1 MQTFISCLDYIDWL
15 GRAGIGMQMTC
26 KYHYRGGL
34 CANSQMQSPFCVGE
48 EHCSV
53 LNKNLSQEKETQNSL
68 VVAENGDEL
77 SQWLGVYC
85 PHYQRFFCT
94 GETEGCKTG
103 CCATPED
110 YHKSLVEHMGKL

>member
-1 MQTFISCLDYIDWL
+1 
-15 GRAGIGMQMTC
+15 MTC

-48 EHCSV
+48 NNCEVMGAKSRAA
-53 LNKNLSQEKETQNSL
+53 EEQNSL
-68 VVAENGDEL
+68 VVMGETDEL

-85 PHYQRFFCT
+85 PHYQRFYCT

-110 YHKSLVEHMGKL
+110 YNRSLAESVGRLK

>member
-1 MQTFISCLDYIDWL
+1 MGL
-15 GRAGIGMQMTC
+15 GCSMTC

-34 CANSQMQSPFCVGE
+34 CANSQVQSPFCAGE
-48 EHCSV
+48 ENCEVVHGTSGA
-53 LNKNLSQEKETQNSL
+53 KEEANQTEL
-68 VVAENGDEL
+68 VEANDEL

-85 PHYQRFFCT
+85 PHYQRFYCT

-110 YHKSLVEHMGKL
+110 YHRSLVQTMERLK